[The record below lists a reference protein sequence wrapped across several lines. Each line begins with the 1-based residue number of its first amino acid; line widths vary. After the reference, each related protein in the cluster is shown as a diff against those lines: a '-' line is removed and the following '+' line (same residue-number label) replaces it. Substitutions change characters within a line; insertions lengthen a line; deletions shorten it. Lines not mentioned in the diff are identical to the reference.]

1 MSKIY
6 KSCALWDHLPTEE
19 EIGEQFEPK
28 TDAII
33 RELPPMLADVYLQAA
48 GSTITYNGID
58 SRPLYYTEVLY
69 ILEYPSNKPHYY
81 IDMSEIELKE

>member
-19 EIGEQFEPK
+19 EIVEQFEPK

-33 RELPPMLADVYLQAA
+33 RELPRQLADVYLQAA
-48 GSTITYNGID
+48 GSMITYNGLD
-58 SRPLYYTEVLY
+58 ARPIYYTEVLY
-69 ILEYPSNKPHYY
+69 ALKYPSNKPYYY
-81 IDMSEIELKE
+81 IDLSQIELKE